1 MGAGI
6 AWGIAFTGSMRT
18 ILGNIS
24 KEDRAGVL
32 STVFLISYSGAAIPN
47 MIVGQLPGTTDI
59 FSVAIGYG
67 ILVLLCCILLIV
79 ATHRDKNMET
89 IGRS

>member
-1 MGAGI
+1 
-6 AWGIAFTGSMRT
+6 MRT

-47 MIVGQLPGTTDI
+47 MVVG
-59 FSVAIGYG
+59 
-67 ILVLLCCILLIV
+67 
-79 ATHRDKNMET
+79 
-89 IGRS
+89 